1 MLFLLYSGIDIVK
14 MHANIGLSDILAD
27 MREGVV
33 ERTEKSF
40 ASLFSGWQNFYSVR
54 A

>member
-1 MLFLLYSGIDIVK
+1 

-33 ERTEKSF
+33 ERPEKSF